1 MSDLNKEMVHLERD
15 VENRQREHEEIDRY
29 AIEEISKLR
38 KKVAQFK
45 TKQSMYEEKS
55 KLRLKLQSLVRE
67 MRECGIEF
75 VCNDE
80 TIKQLI
86 K

>member
-1 MSDLNKEMVHLERD
+1 M
-15 VENRQREHEEIDRY
+15 ENRQREQEEIDRY
-29 AIEEISKLR
+29 AIEEITKLR

-45 TKQSMYEEKS
+45 NKSALYEEKS

-75 VCNDE
+75 VCNDD